1 MYSYPFTCTHVCMYT
16 YIGMKVLYRTFPK
29 GMLTGVVPKSCLPS
43 PPPTARKGSGKQSVT
58 PKPSISQ
65 HDLVIHRSR
74 FTSEG
79 ENCNHVAM
87 VILPRVL
94 TCTYCNCKTSISP
107 NPNSMLRMYI
117 QYMYAHTYSSAGVVR
132 SYCTCT
138 YVHSWCV
145 VRSYCTCMYIAG
157 VVRSYCTY
165 MYIRT

>member
-1 MYSYPFTCTHVCMYT
+1 MYTVRYVHAVCIHIHLHVHMFACIHT

-58 PKPSISQ
+58 PKPSNSQ

-94 TCTYCNCKTSISP
+94 TCTCCHCKTSISP
-107 NPNSMLRMYI
+107 NPNSMLRII
-117 QYMYAHTYSSAGVVR
+117 QYMYAHMY
-132 SYCTCT
+132 YC
-138 YVHSWCV
+138 SWCCEV
-145 VRSYCTCMYIAG
+145 LL
-157 VVRSYCTY
+157 Y
-165 MYIRT
+165 MYVRT